1 MKEGLILFVWDLFFY
16 INACFESSLA
26 LTVM

>member
-16 INACFESSLA
+16 INASFVFSLA
-26 LTVM
+26 LTVK